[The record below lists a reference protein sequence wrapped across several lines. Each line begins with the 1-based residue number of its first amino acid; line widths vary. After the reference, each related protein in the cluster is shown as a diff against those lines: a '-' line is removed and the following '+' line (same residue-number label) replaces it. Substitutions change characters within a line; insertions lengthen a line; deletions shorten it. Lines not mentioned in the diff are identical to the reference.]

1 MESYIDLGAII
12 VAVLALAVSVL
23 AWRAAMLAGRA
34 AAFERRFEIYRDA
47 ETFITAWQRDG
58 SPDMAK
64 LPLIVSAWSRSQFL
78 CSETATS
85 YLKTVWDDAAS
96 AAVLRKVV
104 TGELPGDQG
113 EAVIDLHALTSEHA
127 DLVLLRAAFMDDL
140 KIGSGS
146 TGRTLLRV
154 IGATR

>member
-1 MESYIDLGAII
+1 MESYTDLGAII

-34 AAFERRFEIYRDA
+34 ATFERRFEIYRDA
-47 ETFITAWQRDG
+47 ETFIAAWQRNG

-64 LPLIVSAWSRSQFL
+64 LPLIVGAWTRSQFV
-78 CSETATS
+78 CSERATD
-85 YLKTVWDDAAS
+85 YLKAVWDDAAS
-96 AAVLRKVV
+96 AAVLRKVA

-113 EAVIDLHALTSEHA
+113 ELAVELHALTSEHA
-127 DLVLLRAAFMDDL
+127 DLVPLRAAFMGDL

-146 TGRTLLRV
+146 SGRMLLRV
-154 IGATR
+154 IGAAR

>member
-1 MESYIDLGAII
+1 VESYIDLGANV

-47 ETFITAWQRDG
+47 ETFISAWQRDG
-58 SPDMAK
+58 SPNMAK
-64 LPLIVSAWSRSQFL
+64 LPLIVGAWSRSQFL
-78 CSETATS
+78 CSEAATS
-85 YLKTVWDDAAS
+85 YLKAVWDDAVS
-96 AAVLRKVV
+96 AAVLRKVAS
-104 TGELPGDQG
+104 GELPGEPAD
-113 EAVIDLHALTSEHA
+113 AVLELRALTSEHA
-127 DLVLLRAAFMDDL
+127 DLVQLRAAFMSDL

-154 IGATR
+154 IGAAR

>member
-34 AAFERRFEIYRDA
+34 ATFERRYEIYRDA
-47 ETFITAWQRDG
+47 ETFITTWQRNR
-58 SPDMAK
+58 SPDMTK
-64 LPLIVSAWSRSQFL
+64 LPLIVDACSRSQFL
-78 CSETATS
+78 CSEKATN
-85 YLKTVWDDAAS
+85 YLKSVWDDAAS

-113 EAVIDLHALTSEHA
+113 EAVIELHALTSEHA
-127 DLVLLRAAFMDDL
+127 DLVLLHAAFMEDL
-140 KIGSGS
+140 KIGYGS
-146 TGRTLLRV
+146 TGRTLLRAL
-154 IGATR
+154 GAAR